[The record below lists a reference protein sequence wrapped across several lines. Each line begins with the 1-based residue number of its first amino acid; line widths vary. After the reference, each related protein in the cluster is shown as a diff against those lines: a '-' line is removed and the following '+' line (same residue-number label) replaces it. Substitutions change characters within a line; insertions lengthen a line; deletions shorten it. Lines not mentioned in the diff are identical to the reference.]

1 MNTSYLDDRDS
12 LEWKDEAPP
21 VCPKGHPLWYPW
33 DNIHGKWGICGGGRW
48 CNHVWYWGS
57 KRVLRPCPGFNPEVM
72 VAELRKFGHLHGYF
86 EDMRTGPADPAD

>member
-57 KRVLRPCPGFNPEVM
+57 
-72 VAELRKFGHLHGYF
+72 
-86 EDMRTGPADPAD
+86 